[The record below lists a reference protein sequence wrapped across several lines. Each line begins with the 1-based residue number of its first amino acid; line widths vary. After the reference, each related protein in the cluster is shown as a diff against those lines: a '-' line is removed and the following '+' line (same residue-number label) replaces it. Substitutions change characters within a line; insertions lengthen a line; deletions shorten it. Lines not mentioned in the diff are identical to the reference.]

1 MPVSSIDAD
10 PAAEPPIRHAEAAL
24 CRVLSDET
32 RLGMLAALAAGPL
45 SVTELCRRLDLPQST
60 ASRHL
65 KVLRDQALVVATRDA
80 QRVLYRLR
88 DHHLLKVIAALDRY
102 LVWTGSGGQGAAT

>member
-1 MPVSSIDAD
+1 MSEQSSDHAAAQ
-10 PAAEPPIRHAEAAL
+10 PAAWHAEAAL

-45 SVTELCRRLDLPQST
+45 SVTELCRRLGLPQST

-65 KVLRDQALVVATRDA
+65 KVLRDQSLVVATRDA

-88 DHHLLKVIAALDRY
+88 DRHLLKVIAVLDRY
-102 LVWTGSGGQGAAT
+102 LAWTGAMGRGALP

>member
-1 MPVSSIDAD
+1 MTTPSRSDGAA
-10 PAAEPPIRHAEAAL
+10 PARPWHAEAAL

-65 KVLRDQALVVATRDA
+65 KVLRDQTLVVATRDA
-80 QRVLYRLR
+80 QRVLYRLQNR
-88 DHHLLKVIAALDRY
+88 HLLKVIAMLDRY
-102 LVWTGSGGQGAAT
+102 LEWTVDPRRGAPL